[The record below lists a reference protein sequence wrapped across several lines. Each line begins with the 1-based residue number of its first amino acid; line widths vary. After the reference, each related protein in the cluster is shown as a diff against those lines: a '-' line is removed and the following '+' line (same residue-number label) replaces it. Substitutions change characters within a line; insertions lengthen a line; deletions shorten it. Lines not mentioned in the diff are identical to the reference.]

1 MQTAEDKLT
10 EINALTIDLGIK
22 KCDNSKFNENIKRI
36 DESLIGL
43 EAKVSDINNHSISL
57 DNYLDKYQPVRM

>member
-22 KCDNSKFNENIKRI
+22 KCDNSKFEENIERI
-36 DESLIGL
+36 D
-43 EAKVSDINNHSISL
+43 
-57 DNYLDKYQPVRM
+57 